1 MSKRVKA
8 SVRYIEARRLADGS
22 TAYYYC
28 PPKAAIAARVVARC
42 PLGKDFPDA
51 VRKAEAYNAAIDA
64 WRRGEEEARGVQIG
78 SVEAL
83 VVAFQRSRFYPT
95 KEKTRRHYD
104 YALAVL
110 AGVRLRDG
118 RRFGQMPVAAI
129 RTPHVEALHALLL
142 EERAGAERRAAAA
155 IILGRRLWSFGR
167 RVGMAPDANPFAR
180 PGLTAPRHS
189 GIVWPREAFDRF
201 RARAKA
207 EGRAS
212 VALAALLCR
221 DLCQRPGDILAL
233 TWSAWNA
240 EAGAFRLTQSK
251 AGADVAAKAS
261 SAILS
266 EMKKIEVGAPDEH
279 IIRSEE
285 SGKPYKSRHFAA
297 LVAEIREKAGLP
309 AHFIAKDWRH
319 TGLTELAEAGAN
331 IAGLQA
337 MSGHKTQQ
345 ILARYVKTSNAAAD
359 AAVEAREAARAK
371 AKRRSLPAPP
381 KALPAPQ
388 PKAS

>member
-1 MSKRVKA
+1 LLA
-8 SVRYIEARRLADGS
+8 SRGFDTPGLSAQGRQRRSRFLNITRDI
-22 TAYYYC
+22 
-28 PPKAAIAARVVARC
+28 PQ
-42 PLGKDFPDA
+42 
-51 VRKAEAYNAAIDA
+51 
-64 WRRGEEEARGVQIG
+64 RRGEEHAKGIQPG

-83 VVAFQRSRFYPT
+83 IAAFQKSRFYPT

-118 RRFGQMPVAAI
+118 RGLGQMPVAAI

-142 EERAGAERRAAAA
+142 EERAGAKRRAAAA

-167 RVGMAPDANPFAR
+167 RVGMAPEANPFAR

-189 GIVWPREAFDRF
+189 GIVWPREAFERF
-201 RARAKA
+201 RAQAKA

-233 TWSAWNA
+233 TWSDWDP

-251 AGADVAAKAS
+251 TGVEVAAKAS
-261 SAILS
+261 SAILA
-266 EMKKIEVGAPDEH
+266 EMRKIQVGAPEEH

-285 SGKPYKSRHFAA
+285 SGKPYKGRHFAA
-297 LVAEIREKAGLP
+297 LVAKIREKAGLP
-309 AHFIAKDWRH
+309 GHLIAKDWRH
-319 TGLTELAEAGAN
+319 TGLTEFAEAGAN

-359 AAVEAREAARAK
+359 AAVEAREAARARQK
-371 AKRRSLPAPP
+371 QRALPPPP
-381 KALPAPQ
+381 KALAAPE